1 MTSNAGPIGHPAG
14 ESMAAGQVPVEA
26 AREIRPTVAQL
37 FDLLVA
43 C

>member
-14 ESMAAGQVPVEA
+14 EPMAAGQVPVEA